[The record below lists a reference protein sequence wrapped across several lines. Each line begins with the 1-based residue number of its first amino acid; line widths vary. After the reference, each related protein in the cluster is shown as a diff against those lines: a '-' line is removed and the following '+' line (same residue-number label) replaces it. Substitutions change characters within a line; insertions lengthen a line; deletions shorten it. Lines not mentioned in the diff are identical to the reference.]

1 MFNHLAVTQ
10 QLQLEI
16 FDVTDGEILEEL
28 KFFVYFLFELEEK
41 SLLLFPSYKT
51 LTQARLIKMIETRLD
66 FLDYDE
72 DKEGDIS

>member
-72 DKEGDIS
+72 DKEGDVS

>member
-1 MFNHLAVTQ
+1 MLLIYHL
-10 QLQLEI
+10 
-16 FDVTDGEILEEL
+16 GC
-28 KFFVYFLFELEEK
+28 FLFELEEK

-72 DKEGDIS
+72 DKEGDVS

>member
-1 MFNHLAVTQ
+1 MDNKEE
-10 QLQLEI
+10 EI

-28 KFFVYFLFELEEK
+28 KLFVYFLFELEEK

-51 LTQARLIKMIETRLD
+51 LTQARLIRMIETRLN

-72 DKEGDIS
+72 DNEKANADNED